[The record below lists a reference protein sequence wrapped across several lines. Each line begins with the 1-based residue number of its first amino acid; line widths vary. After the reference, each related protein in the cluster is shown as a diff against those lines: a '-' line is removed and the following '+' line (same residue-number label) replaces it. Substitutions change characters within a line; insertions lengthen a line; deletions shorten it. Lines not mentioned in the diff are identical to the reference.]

1 MTRAPGNPLERSNRF
16 GEDSMKLTKDQY
28 ERECNYRLAAAIMKT
43 LLGRGILT
51 KDEYRRA
58 DKRLVEKY
66 NPVWGQLPGLAI
78 V

>member
-1 MTRAPGNPLERSNRF
+1 
-16 GEDSMKLTKDQY
+16 MKLTKDQY

-51 KDEYRRA
+51 KEEYRRA

-66 NPVWGQLPGLAI
+66 NPVWGQLSGLAMG
-78 V
+78 